1 MALEALAREGHFFH
15 IYDFR
20 IRDDVEPGAFVA
32 SFNRFDYSDD
42 NPMHRS
48 PAQVK
53 DGVLVQHVNDPR
65 RFWLIGEW
73 RDIEE
78 HARIRRVL
86 ADSIRPEFIA
96 MIEGGRFVPEYGRIV
111 SATPQ
116 SVLDRAG
123 SSAGSK

>member
-1 MALEALAREGHFFH
+1 MALEPLAQEGHYFH
-15 IYDFR
+15 IYEFTVRAEVDPADF
-20 IRDDVEPGAFVA
+20 IS

-48 PAQVK
+48 AAQVK
-53 DGVLVQHVNDPR
+53 DGVLVQHVSNPR

-73 RDIEE
+73 RDIDE
-78 HARIRRVL
+78 HARIRKVL
-86 ADSIRPEFIA
+86 AESIRPEFVG

-116 SVLDRAG
+116 AVLDRARG
-123 SSAGSK
+123 TP